1 MNQQHVDTFILTNNK
16 YFREYQLPLVRNLL
30 TQAEDVK
37 WMSLQITH
45 FKDPIVS
52 LVLSLFLGYLGID
65 RFFIGDIGL
74 GILKL
79 ITCGGFGIWTIIDW
93 FFIMGATR
101 DRNLQKLQSV
111 LY

>member
-52 LVLSLFLGYLGID
+52 LILSQIGRASCRERVLRL
-65 RFFIGDIGL
+65 
-74 GILKL
+74 
-79 ITCGGFGIWTIIDW
+79 
-93 FFIMGATR
+93 
-101 DRNLQKLQSV
+101 V
-111 LY
+111 